1 VFCLCTTCGL
11 CALGGQKKVLDL
23 LGLELQIV
31 VVVSCHV
38 GAGNWSWR
46 ESSVLNHWA
55 ISSLQH
61 SLLPYFLRHGLYVG
75 SSWLSTWLHLEWT
88 TTQKWRAHF
97 WSRSWATVAMKSLGP
112 GKVVQTFNPRRQRQ
126 ADLFSSR
133 PSWEKASSRC
143 RRGGTHL

>member
-1 VFCLCTTCGL
+1 MFCLCTTCGS
-11 CALGGQKKVLDL
+11 CAHGGQKKVLDL

-88 TTQKWRAHF
+88 TTQKWRAHL
-97 WSRSWATVAMKSLGP
+97 WSRSWGWKTQAADPYLDMEILRHSGYEKLCMRDSYIVLGIFM
-112 GKVVQTFNPRRQRQ
+112 TW
-126 ADLFSSR
+126 LLS
-133 PSWEKASSRC
+133 
-143 RRGGTHL
+143 HLDMT